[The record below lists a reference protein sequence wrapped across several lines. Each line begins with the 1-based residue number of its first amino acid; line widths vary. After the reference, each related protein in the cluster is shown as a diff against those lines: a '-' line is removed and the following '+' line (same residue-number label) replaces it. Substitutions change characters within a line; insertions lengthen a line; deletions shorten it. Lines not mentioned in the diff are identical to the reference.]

1 MILKSHYLNS
11 SLVGKRCPPL
21 RARLSGS
28 PDRTAASP
36 GSSDNRLRFAF
47 ARGALA
53 AEIDVQGR
61 RPESPWA
68 GLADRTRRVT
78 RAVSG
83 AGPPRH
89 RHIAAVDR
97 IEPPLGPAPVNAV
110 GAKGADRGPG
120 CGDAVA
126 AAVGPMGQGPMRRG
140 FGTSGRFG
148 RPAIAHALAV
158 AQLAPEGA
166 GAAILRSFRHVVH
179 SLPCGISFTIWTG
192 SGVTSIVLGGY
203 ESGAVH
209 PPPSAS
215 IRPMSD
221 SSWRVCSAIARRSA
235 SSAVL

>member
-1 MILKSHYLNS
+1 VILKSHYLNS

-110 GAKGADRGPG
+110 GAKGADREPG
-120 CGDAVA
+120 SIIIGAPTIKIAGVMEGYFGDLTPITMVQ
-126 AAVGPMGQGPMRRG
+126 P
-140 FGTSGRFG
+140 
-148 RPAIAHALAV
+148 
-158 AQLAPEGA
+158 
-166 GAAILRSFRHVVH
+166 
-179 SLPCGISFTIWTG
+179 
-192 SGVTSIVLGGY
+192 
-203 ESGAVH
+203 
-209 PPPSAS
+209 
-215 IRPMSD
+215 
-221 SSWRVCSAIARRSA
+221 A
-235 SSAVL
+235 SSNNQMIPVSTQNAGIAVVIPAQKVRDILNSPVLVGKRH